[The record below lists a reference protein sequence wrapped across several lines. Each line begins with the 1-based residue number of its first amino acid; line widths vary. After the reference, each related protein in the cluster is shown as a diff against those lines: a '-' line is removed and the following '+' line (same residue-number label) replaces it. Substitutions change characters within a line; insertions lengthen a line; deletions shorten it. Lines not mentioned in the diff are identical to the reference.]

1 MNSSEHF
8 KAAEQ
13 LLSEAAFTVSASNPT
28 PVTRHGEYFP
38 TGVHESMIARAH
50 VHAVLAFET
59 TDIEALRQRVEE
71 IIAGEW
77 SQCDDDC
84 DCGLLE

>member
-13 LLSEAAFTVSASNPT
+13 LLSEAAFTVSPSNPT

-38 TGVHESMIARAH
+38 TGVHESLIARAH
-50 VHAVLAFET
+50 VHAVLALDAD
-59 TDIEALRQRVEE
+59 DIAARN
-71 IIAGEW
+71 
-77 SQCDDDC
+77 S
-84 DCGLLE
+84 